1 MSDIVVRVPAPL
13 RAFTAGEDEL
23 RTAAGTVG
31 EVLHEIARLHP
42 QLIHRLLSPEGNLRP
57 FVNIFVGRAN
67 VRGLQGLATP
77 VPAGAVVSIL
87 PAVAGG

>member
-1 MSDIVVRVPAPL
+1 MNDIVVRVPAPL
-13 RAFTAGEDEL
+13 RTFTAGEHEL

-31 EVLHEIARLHP
+31 EVLHQIAAVHP

-57 FVNIFVGRAN
+57 FVNVFVGRAN
-67 VRGLQGLATP
+67 VRGLQGLDTP

>member
-1 MSDIVVRVPAPL
+1 MSDIVVRVPAAL
-13 RAFTAGEDEL
+13 RAFTAGEHEL

-31 EVLHEIARLHP
+31 EVLREIARLHP
-42 QLIHRLLSPEGNLRP
+42 QLIQRVLSPEGNLRP
-57 FVNIFVGRAN
+57 FVNVFVGRAN